1 MTRHETRVA
10 EAVAGGA
17 LARYRGGQLR
27 RLDDGFAP

>member
-1 MTRHETRVA
+1 MTIHETRVA

-17 LARYRGGQLR
+17 LARYRRGQLR